1 MFQLISGD
9 PESNSM
15 VDGKFTGFTFS
26 QLKVDIAHRGDNT
39 SVRKNYATDVS
50 T

>member
-1 MFQLISGD
+1 MFPLISGD
-9 PESNSM
+9 SASNNM
-15 VDGKFTGFTFS
+15 VDGKFTGFTCS
-26 QLKVDIAHRGDNT
+26 QLKVEISHRGDNT